1 MDKKPRRGRP
11 PSNPDHT
18 KSESLL
24 LRLSSV
30 EKQGFADAA
39 ALAGLPLSVWMR
51 ERLRQVA
58 TTELEKAAQ
67 PVAFLE
73 PPKKQLTHKEK
84 PMRLSAELNAYGISE
99 TTDAF
104 RARLLDTL
112 LKGFPGRSIDSVVC
126 RPHDAIKYCQMI
138 RKEITSDPPDVV
150 ILKALMNIRRNRSC
164 PTGLKSPTSKKKLK
178 SKLKDIGCSIGEVAF
193 RELVDDCL
201 ADMYH
206 SQTIDEVLCHPPEA
220 AALCV
225 YVRTRGDSDVLTD
238 EIILGTLM
246 NNRKSA

>member
-1 MDKKPRRGRP
+1 
-11 PSNPDHT
+11 
-18 KSESLL
+18 
-24 LRLSSV
+24 
-30 EKQGFADAA
+30 
-39 ALAGLPLSVWMR
+39 
-51 ERLRQVA
+51 
-58 TTELEKAAQ
+58 
-67 PVAFLE
+67 
-73 PPKKQLTHKEK
+73 
-84 PMRLSAELNAYGISE
+84 MRLSAELNAYGISE